1 MDTPARDCATA
12 LSPSDTLSV
21 IAFPTKMVSAD
32 KRLISSP
39 VLVRSKKAVSCLSM
53 ELNSLSRSLL
63 MIFWP
68 GEVYRILHKATNYFI
83 VDVAA
88 VFRVTWLKRRLPT
101 TIWCILTRVKTL
113 TQKRTLSFLPE
124 IWIRYT
130 LPKLAVP
137 PKRKTP
143 HKILQT
149 YVSVSTICAG
159 FWLDV

>member
-21 IAFPTKMVSAD
+21 TAFPTKMVSAD

-88 VFRVTWLKRRLPT
+88 VFRVTRLKRRLPT
-101 TIWCILTRVKTL
+101 TIYLMYTDRGQNTDTEK
-113 TQKRTLSFLPE
+113 TLSFLPE

-149 YVSVSTICAG
+149 YVRVSTICAG
-159 FWLDV
+159 F

>member
-21 IAFPTKMVSAD
+21 TAFPTKMVSAD

-68 GEVYRILHKATNYFI
+68 GEVYRFYIRQPTI

-88 VFRVTWLKRRLPT
+88 VFRVTWLKRRLQT
-101 TIWCILTRVKTL
+101 ILTRVKRL
-113 TQKRTLSFLPE
+113 TEKRL
-124 IWIRYT
+124 
-130 LPKLAVP
+130 
-137 PKRKTP
+137 
-143 HKILQT
+143 
-149 YVSVSTICAG
+149 
-159 FWLDV
+159 

>member
-21 IAFPTKMVSAD
+21 TAFPTKMVSAD

-53 ELNSLSRSLL
+53 ELKSLSRSLL

-83 VDVAA
+83 IDVAA
-88 VFRVTWLKRRLPT
+88 VFRVTRLKRRLQT
-101 TIWCILTRVKTL
+101 ILTRVKRL
-113 TQKRTLSFLPE
+113 TEKRL
-124 IWIRYT
+124 
-130 LPKLAVP
+130 
-137 PKRKTP
+137 
-143 HKILQT
+143 
-149 YVSVSTICAG
+149 
-159 FWLDV
+159 

>member
-21 IAFPTKMVSAD
+21 TAFPTKMVSAD

-83 VDVAA
+83 ASVAA

-101 TIWCILTRVKTL
+101 ILTRVKTP
-113 TQKRTLSFLPE
+113 TQKRL
-124 IWIRYT
+124 
-130 LPKLAVP
+130 
-137 PKRKTP
+137 
-143 HKILQT
+143 
-149 YVSVSTICAG
+149 
-159 FWLDV
+159 

>member
-21 IAFPTKMVSAD
+21 TAFPTKMVSAD

-68 GEVYRILHKATNYFI
+68 GEVYRILHKATNCNYFI

-88 VFRVTWLKRRLPT
+88 VFTVTRLKRRLPT
-101 TIWCILTRVKTL
+101 TV
-113 TQKRTLSFLPE
+113 
-124 IWIRYT
+124 
-130 LPKLAVP
+130 
-137 PKRKTP
+137 
-143 HKILQT
+143 
-149 YVSVSTICAG
+149 
-159 FWLDV
+159 